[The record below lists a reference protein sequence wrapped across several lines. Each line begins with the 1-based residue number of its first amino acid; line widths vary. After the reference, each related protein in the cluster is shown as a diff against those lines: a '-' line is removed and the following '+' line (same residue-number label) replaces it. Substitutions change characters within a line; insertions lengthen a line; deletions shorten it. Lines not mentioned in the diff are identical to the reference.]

1 MNEADT
7 FIESLEDQAPSADST
22 PKKRERKAKLSE
34 PVAELVSTKVK
45 LRLLRAAFIDEKIV
59 EPGAIVEVDEQT
71 AAELLRKF
79 EVQHQFTGQRYGVQ
93 QKEYVVR
100 AERLN

>member
-7 FIESLEDQAPSADST
+7 FIESLESQEQSAELA
-22 PKKRERKAKLSE
+22 PKKRERKAKQAE
-34 PVAELVSTKVK
+34 QVAELVSTKVK
-45 LRLLRAAFIDEKIV
+45 LKLLRAAFLDDKII